1 MHVDSLVLF
10 IAHSAHSHSFHC
22 FSLLRVPE
30 KDLKLLCWCWTHCRC
45 CATPGFRGEI
55 LTFIELAYRL
65 CRPHPSIKNWR
76 TWWRQSRVLTW
87 FNLVA
92 PNFEIVLGN
101 MKGVRIA
108 LKCVTK
114 LLWRPALVLVCT
126 HTHTYSVNVLR
137 GSYHFDCCACL
148 ENKVREI
155 TQANIM
161 LEYVVYYIYMMCI
174 YIWLWKV
181 PLLNDIIWHLN
192 DHLRWGCLGP
202 LHFMCNFLSATCPQT
217 EANCP
222 CKF

>member
-126 HTHTYSVNVLR
+126 HTHILR
-137 GSYHFDCCACL
+137 QCASRKLPFWLLCMSWKQGPRNNASQYNARICCIL
-148 ENKVREI
+148 
-155 TQANIM
+155 
-161 LEYVVYYIYMMCI
+161 YIYDV
-174 YIWLWKV
+174 YLYLAVKGSTTE
-181 PLLNDIIWHLN
+181 WH
-192 DHLRWGCLGP
+192 HMTSKWPFAVR
-202 LHFMCNFLSATCPQT
+202 LSGAV
-217 EANCP
+217 A
-222 CKF
+222 FHV